1 MPARRRYPKRTH
13 VFLNCPF
20 DDEYENLF
28 LALIAGLTALGLTPR
43 CVLEIPADRNRLQR
57 LFRLIRQC
65 ASSVHDLSRVQLSP
79 RPPRVPRFNMPFELG
94 LAVAFSL
101 SKPRHRW
108 YLLEAR
114 KHRLQA
120 SLSDVNGFDP
130 YVHNGTPTGVLA
142 ALANAF
148 VKRGRQPTL
157 GELRHLYRA
166 VRTFWGDL
174 KKRERLSLFGS
185 RAFRE
190 VVVASLQIAERRQL
204 L

>member
-1 MPARRRYPKRTH
+1 VPVRRRGPKRTH

-20 DDEYENLF
+20 DDDYEGLF
-28 LALIAGLTALGLTPR
+28 LALIAGLTGLGLTPR
-43 CVLEIPADRNRLQR
+43 CVLEIPADRSRLQR

-65 ASSVHDLSRVQLSP
+65 ASSVHDLSRVQLSR

-101 SKPRHRW
+101 SQGRHRW
-108 YLLEAR
+108 YLVEAK
-114 KHRLQA
+114 KHRLQV

-130 YVHNGTPTGVLA
+130 YIHNGTPTGVLA

-148 VKRGRQPTL
+148 VKRGKQPTL
-157 GELRHLYRA
+157 GELGHLYRA
-166 VRTFWGDL
+166 VRRFWGDL
-174 KKRERLSLFGS
+174 KRRERLSLFTA

-190 VVVASLQIAERRQL
+190 VVVASLQIAERLQL